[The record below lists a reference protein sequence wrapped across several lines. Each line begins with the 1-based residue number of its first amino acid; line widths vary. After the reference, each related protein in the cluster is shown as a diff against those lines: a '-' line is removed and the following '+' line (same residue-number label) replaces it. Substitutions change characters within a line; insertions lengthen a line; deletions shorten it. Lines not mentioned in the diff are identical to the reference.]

1 MLSTCGRALLWCAL
15 LTVWLGA
22 IAPAN
27 AAIEIVGTRR
37 ATFAWNSP
45 LGAVAG
51 HYVYVSRNGASAEL
65 HSAVFDV
72 NRKTIRAHYGDT
84 IRVSTAAFDEQG
96 NIGPRSDP
104 SVEVHFVE
112 KAEPTPLP
120 TTPSPTPVPT
130 PTPSPTPPAASSPP
144 TATPVVEDP
153 LPEDSPDSDQDPLP
167 NPGPAAGYDFNGDG
181 HSDILFRNTTT
192 GELEVWQMEGSQIV
206 DLIPLPTMDPRWLAA
221 GTGDFDFDGVTDIL
235 WYDPDRGAGRIWLM
249 GDFAGSGEFD
259 LQLAAGWVIE
269 GAGDFNGDGRA
280 EIAIWNQSTRV
291 EFWGL
296 KQEIVRL
303 GQISIRRR
311 RGIVGFGDVDGD
323 GDDDIIVQ
331 DRRKRKIEAALM
343 SADFSVKQVLLGS
356 QKPARWDLI
365 DIADYDG
372 NGQADLLWRDLSS
385 IAEGGAGVWHL
396 TSSLDLS
403 GNPLE
408 LNLGLGHAV
417 VGSADYNGDG
427 SADLLV
433 FKPST
438 RELTLWLMGRSGVLS
453 FVSLGTLTA
462 GWLPAGFNTDDGI
475 Q

>member
-1 MLSTCGRALLWCAL
+1 MLSTCGRTLLWCAL

-22 IAPAN
+22 IASAN

-45 LGAVAG
+45 VGAVAG

-65 HSAVFDV
+65 HSAVFDT
-72 NRKTIRAHYGDT
+72 NRKTIRARYGDT

-104 SVEVHFVE
+104 SEAVHFVE
-112 KAEPTPLP
+112 EAQPTPLP

-130 PTPSPTPPAASSPP
+130 PTPSPTPPTASPP
-144 TATPVVEDP
+144 PDETPVVEDP
-153 LPEDSPDSDQDPLP
+153 LP
-167 NPGPAAGYDFNGDG
+167 GPAAAYDFNGDG
-181 HSDILFRNTTT
+181 HSDILLRNMTT
-192 GELEVWQMEGSQIV
+192 GALEVWQMDGSRIV

-235 WYDPDRGAGRIWLM
+235 WYDPDRGTGRIWLM
-249 GDFAGSGEFD
+249 GEFAGNDEFD
-259 LQLAAGWVIE
+259 VQLAAGWVIE

-296 KQEIVRL
+296 KRELVRF
-303 GQISIRRR
+303 GRISIRRR
-311 RGIVGFGDVDGD
+311 REIVGFGDIDGD
-323 GDDDIIVQ
+323 GNDDIIVQ

-343 SADFSVKQVLLGS
+343 SPDFSAQRVLIDRR
-356 QKPARWDLI
+356 KPARWDVI
-365 DIADYDG
+365 DSADYDG
-372 NGQADLLWRDLSS
+372 NGHGDLLWRDLSS
-385 IAEGGAGVWHL
+385 TGQGGAGVWHL

-403 GNPLE
+403 GDPLE

-417 VGSADYNGDG
+417 VGSADYDGDG

-453 FVSLGTLTA
+453 FESLGTLTA
-462 GWLPAGFNTDDGI
+462 GWLPAGFNTDDDGAI